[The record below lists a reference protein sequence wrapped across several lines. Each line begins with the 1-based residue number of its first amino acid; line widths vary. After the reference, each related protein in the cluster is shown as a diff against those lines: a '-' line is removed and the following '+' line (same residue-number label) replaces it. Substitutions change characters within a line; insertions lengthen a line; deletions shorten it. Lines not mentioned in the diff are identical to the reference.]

1 MDAGWK
7 DGPLSDESLQK
18 VPGGA
23 CDPSCGVTE
32 KEFPR
37 MGMCCA
43 RECSHPGARYLGI
56 CPGCSA
62 WTSIPEGASLT
73 TASIIE
79 CLRFGY
85 LKRIKE

>member
-1 MDAGWK
+1 MDAEWK
-7 DGPLSDESLQK
+7 DGSLSDESLDRAL
-18 VPGGA
+18 GGV

-32 KEFPR
+32 EEFPR
-37 MGMCCA
+37 LNRCCA
-43 RECSHPGARYLGI
+43 RDGCCRGARYRGL

-79 CLRFGY
+79 CERFGY
-85 LKRIKE
+85 IKRIKE

>member
-7 DGPLSDESLQK
+7 DGSLSDESLEK
-18 VPGGA
+18 ALGGVY
-23 CDPSCGVTE
+23 DPSCGVSE
-32 KEFPR
+32 EEFPR
-37 MGMCCA
+37 LNMCCA
-43 RECSHPGARYLGI
+43 RDGGCQGTKYRGL

-62 WTSIPEGASLT
+62 WTSIPQGISLT

-85 LKRIKE
+85 IKRIKE